1 MDLKELGLEVRR
13 LRRERG
19 VSQQQVADHLM
30 ISRVSLN
37 ALEKGR
43 SGDVG
48 IKRIMKIMDYFG
60 MELCLREKS
69 PFPTF
74 EELLNG

>member
-19 VSQQQVADHLM
+19 LSQQQVAEHIM
-30 ISRVSLN
+30 MSRVSLN
-37 ALEKGR
+37 ALETGR
-43 SGDVG
+43 AGDVG
-48 IKRIMKIMDYFG
+48 IKKIMKIIDYFG